1 MDTEKQTNTDVEK
14 RRCRISGKTVFV
26 IVWLVLLA
34 AVLAA
39 IIIAGPGGGEKEDIA
54 EVMKDGVLHENDR
67 VNLFGLLVSPAVIS
81 AFTVTGMLL
90 TAALLIRIFAVPKM
104 KTVPGPFQSVLEKA
118 VEFVDGMA
126 KGCAPRFRFA
136 AGAFLFSAGAYVAFG
151 TLFELFGLQV
161 VSAEGKSVTMPA
173 PIADINGA
181 IAVGVT
187 SFVFILAMGIA
198 AGGAKGGLKV
208 MKDFSLPISMS
219 FRLYGALLSGLLVTE
234 LVYHY
239 TATSFVL
246 PIAVAVLFTLLH
258 AVIQTY
264 VLTTLVSI
272 FCAEATEPANHK

>member
-67 VNLFGLLVSPAVIS
+67 VNLFGLLVSPAVLS

-151 TLFELFGLQV
+151 TLH
-161 VSAEGKSVTMPA
+161 P
-173 PIADINGA
+173 
-181 IAVGVT
+181 
-187 SFVFILAMGIA
+187 
-198 AGGAKGGLKV
+198 
-208 MKDFSLPISMS
+208 
-219 FRLYGALLSGLLVTE
+219 LSSSSRWG
-234 LVYHY
+234 
-239 TATSFVL
+239 
-246 PIAVAVLFTLLH
+246 
-258 AVIQTY
+258 
-264 VLTTLVSI
+264 
-272 FCAEATEPANHK
+272 